1 MSEALTGLKRSC
13 MCANVSEAMIGQE
26 VTVMGWVQRRRD
38 LGQLI
43 FIALRDKTGL
53 VQIAIDENTAEKE
66 LFAKAE
72 TVRSEYV
79 LAVRGEVAA
88 RTEGNINPNM
98 KTGKIEIIAKELRIL
113 SDSETTPFQIEDNIT
128 VKDDLRLKYRY
139 LDLRRPSQLNNL
151 VLRHKVV
158 QVMRNF
164 LDQENFLE
172 IETPI
177 LGKSTPEGARDYL
190 VPSRVHPGNFYG
202 LPQSPQLYKQLLMVS
217 GMDRYYQIAKCFRD
231 EDLRADRQPEFTQVD
246 MELSFVD
253 IEDIMDINERM
264 MQKVFKDLMNVDI
277 QLPLPRMTYAEAMER
292 FGSDKPDVR
301 FGMELKNISDVVAG
315 TEFVVFKSAL
325 ENGGSVRAINA
336 KGCGSFPRKKIDS
349 LVEFVKTYRAK
360 GLAWI
365 VVNEDGT
372 LKSQIAKFF
381 TPEKLQEI
389 VDAME
394 GQPGDLILICA
405 DQDKVVFDSLGALR
419 LELSRMLELTRPDDF
434 AFLWITEFPM
444 LEWDEE
450 ENRYVAVHH
459 PFTAPMD
466 EGWWDIFSRALLYG
480 AIAIGVPYII
490 SGMYFTIIDK
500 NNTIR
505 VMNYENVVTDE
516 ADAPKTTGAKKKITL
531 FDNSG
536 TLKLS
541 LSPENLYYIESD
553 DNYIKVWYTDTKGEL
568 KQYMLRCRLK
578 TVEESFKGS
587 GLVRCNRKYIVNIKK
602 VAMLRKESEGY
613 VLDLGNEAIPPLP
626 VTKTYTD
633 TVLSHFTDESPL
645 LEVLED

>member
-1 MSEALTGLKRSC
+1 MSEALTGLKRTC

-43 FIALRDKTGL
+43 FIALRDRTGL
-53 VQIAIDENTAEKE
+53 VQIAIDENATEKE

-72 TVRSEYV
+72 TIRSEYV
-79 LAVRGEVAA
+79 LAVRGTVAA

-113 SDSETTPFQIEDNIT
+113 SDSETTPFQIEDSVT

-151 VLRHKVV
+151 VLRHKVA

-253 IEDIMDINERM
+253 IDDVMDINERM

-325 ENGGSVRAINA
+325 EAGGSVRAINA

-365 VVNEDGT
+365 AVNEDGT
-372 LKSQIAKFF
+372 LKTQIAKFF

-389 VDAME
+389 VDAMD

-419 LELSRMLELTRPDDF
+419 LELSRMLELTKADDF

-450 ENRYVAVHH
+450 AGRYVAVHH

-466 EGWWDIFSRALLYG
+466 EDLELIDTNPGAVRAKAYDIVLNGYELGGGSIRIHRREIQQKMFELLGFTQEDAQERFGFLLDAFKYG
-480 AIAIGVPYII
+480 VPPHGGLAFGLDRIIMLMSGATSIRDVIAFPKVKDASCPMTAAPGLVEEKQLDELGIAI
-490 SGMYFTIIDK
+490 
-500 NNTIR
+500 
-505 VMNYENVVTDE
+505 
-516 ADAPKTTGAKKKITL
+516 
-531 FDNSG
+531 
-536 TLKLS
+536 
-541 LSPENLYYIESD
+541 
-553 DNYIKVWYTDTKGEL
+553 KV
-568 KQYMLRCRLK
+568 
-578 TVEESFKGS
+578 VEEEP
-587 GLVRCNRKYIVNIKK
+587 
-602 VAMLRKESEGY
+602 ATEE
-613 VLDLGNEAIPPLP
+613 
-626 VTKTYTD
+626 
-633 TVLSHFTDESPL
+633 
-645 LEVLED
+645 

>member
-43 FIALRDKTGL
+43 FIALRDRTGL
-53 VQIAIDENTAEKE
+53 VQIAIDENATEKE

-72 TVRSEYV
+72 TIRSEYV
-79 LAVRGEVAA
+79 LAVRGMVAA

-113 SDSETTPFQIEDNIT
+113 SDSETTPFQIEDSVT
-128 VKDDLRLKYRY
+128 VKEDLRLKYRY

-151 VLRHKVV
+151 VLRHKVA

-253 IEDIMDINERM
+253 IDDVMDINERM

-325 ENGGSVRAINA
+325 EAGGSVRAINA

-349 LVEFVKTYRAK
+349 LVEFVKTYKAK

-365 VVNEDGT
+365 AINEDGT
-372 LKSQIAKFF
+372 LKTQIAKFF

-389 VDAME
+389 VDAMD

-419 LELSRMLELTRPDDF
+419 LELSRMLELTKADDF

-450 ENRYVAVHH
+450 AGRYVAVHH

-466 EGWWDIFSRALLYG
+466 EDLDLIETNPGAVRAKAYDIVLNGYELGGGSIRIHRREIQQKMFELLGFTQEDAQERFGFLLDAFKYG
-480 AIAIGVPYII
+480 VPPHGGLAFGLDRIIMLMSGATSIRDVIAFPKVKDASCPMTAAPGLVEEKQLDELGIAI
-490 SGMYFTIIDK
+490 
-500 NNTIR
+500 
-505 VMNYENVVTDE
+505 
-516 ADAPKTTGAKKKITL
+516 
-531 FDNSG
+531 
-536 TLKLS
+536 
-541 LSPENLYYIESD
+541 
-553 DNYIKVWYTDTKGEL
+553 KV
-568 KQYMLRCRLK
+568 
-578 TVEESFKGS
+578 VEEEP
-587 GLVRCNRKYIVNIKK
+587 
-602 VAMLRKESEGY
+602 ATEE
-613 VLDLGNEAIPPLP
+613 
-626 VTKTYTD
+626 
-633 TVLSHFTDESPL
+633 
-645 LEVLED
+645 

>member
-1 MSEALTGLKRSC
+1 MGEALTGLKRSC
-13 MCANVSEAMIGQE
+13 MCCNVNEGMIGQE

-53 VQIAIDENTAEKE
+53 VQIAIDGNTAEQA

-72 TVRSEYV
+72 TIRSEYV
-79 LAVRGEVAA
+79 LAVKGLVAA
-88 RTEGNINPNM
+88 RAEGNSNPNM
-98 KTGKIEIIAKELRIL
+98 KTGKIEILAKELRIL
-113 SDSETTPFQIEDNIT
+113 SESETTPFQIEDAIT

-139 LDLRRPSQLNNL
+139 LDLRRPSQLKNL

-164 LDQENFLE
+164 LDREGFLE
-172 IETPI
+172 IETPV

-202 LPQSPQLYKQLLMVS
+202 LPQSPQLYKQLLMVA
-217 GMDRYYQIAKCFRD
+217 GMDRYYQVAKCFRD

-264 MQKVFKDLMNVDI
+264 MQKVFKDLMDVDI

-301 FGMELKNISDVVAG
+301 FGMELKNISDVVAD

-336 KGCGSFPRKKIDS
+336 KGCGTFPRKKIDS
-349 LVEFVKTYRAK
+349 LVEFVKAYQAK

-365 VVNEDGT
+365 VINADGT
-372 LKSQIAKFF
+372 IKSQIAKFF

-389 VDAME
+389 VDAMD

-405 DQDKVVFDSLGALR
+405 DKDQIVFDSLGALR
-419 LELSRMLELTRPDDF
+419 VELSKMLELTKPDDF
-434 AFLWITEFPM
+434 AFLWVTEFPM

-466 EGWWDIFSRALLYG
+466 EDLALLDTNPG
-480 AIAIGVPYII
+480 AVRAKAYDIVLNGYELGGGSIRIHRRDIQKKMFELLGFCDEDAQERFGFLLDAFKYGVPPHGGLAFGLDRII
-490 SGMYFTIIDK
+490 MLMSHAPS
-500 NNTIR
+500 IR
-505 VMNYENVVTDE
+505 DVIAFPKVKDASCPMT
-516 ADAPKTTGAKKKITL
+516 DAPG
-531 FDNSG
+531 
-536 TLKLS
+536 
-541 LSPENLYYIESD
+541 
-553 DNYIKVWYTDTKGEL
+553 
-568 KQYMLRCRLK
+568 
-578 TVEESFKGS
+578 TVEEKQLEELG
-587 GLVRCNRKYIVNIKK
+587 IAIK
-602 VAMLRKESEGY
+602 VPE
-613 VLDLGNEAIPPLP
+613 EAA
-626 VTKTYTD
+626 
-633 TVLSHFTDESPL
+633 E
-645 LEVLED
+645 E

>member
-1 MSEALTGLKRSC
+1 MSEALTGLKRTC
-13 MCANVSEAMIGQE
+13 MCADVSEAMIGQE

-43 FIALRDKTGL
+43 FIALRDRTGL
-53 VQIAIDENTAEKE
+53 VQIAIDENATEKD

-72 TVRSEYV
+72 TIRSEYV

-113 SDSETTPFQIEDNIT
+113 SDSETTPFQIEDSVT

-151 VLRHKVV
+151 VLRHKVA

-246 MELSFVD
+246 MELSFVE
-253 IEDIMDINERM
+253 IEDVMDINERM

-277 QLPLPRMTYAEAMER
+277 QLPLPRMTYKEAMER

-365 VVNEDGT
+365 AVNEDGT

-394 GQPGDLILICA
+394 GKPGDLILICA

-419 LELSRMLELTRPDDF
+419 LELSKMLELTKADDF

-450 ENRYVAVHH
+450 AGRYVAVHH

-466 EGWWDIFSRALLYG
+466 EDIDLIDTNPGAVRAKAYDIVLNGYELGGGSIRIHRREIQQKMFELLGFTQEDAQERFGFLLDAFKYG
-480 AIAIGVPYII
+480 VPPHGGLAFGLDRIIMLMSGATSIRDVIAFPKVKDASCPMTAAPGLVEEKQLDELGIAIKAAE
-490 SGMYFTIIDK
+490 T
-500 NNTIR
+500 
-505 VMNYENVVTDE
+505 EE
-516 ADAPKTTGAKKKITL
+516 ETT
-531 FDNSG
+531 
-536 TLKLS
+536 
-541 LSPENLYYIESD
+541 
-553 DNYIKVWYTDTKGEL
+553 
-568 KQYMLRCRLK
+568 
-578 TVEESFKGS
+578 EE
-587 GLVRCNRKYIVNIKK
+587 
-602 VAMLRKESEGY
+602 
-613 VLDLGNEAIPPLP
+613 
-626 VTKTYTD
+626 
-633 TVLSHFTDESPL
+633 
-645 LEVLED
+645 

>member
-1 MSEALTGLKRSC
+1 MGESLTGLKRGC
-13 MCANVSEAMIGQE
+13 MCGNVNENMIGQE
-26 VTVMGWVQRRRD
+26 ITVMGWVQRRRD

-53 VQIAIDENTAEKE
+53 VQIAIDGNTAEKE

-79 LAVRGEVAA
+79 LAVKGLVAA

-113 SDSETTPFQIEDNIT
+113 SESETTPFQIEDNIT

-139 LDLRRPSQLNNL
+139 LDLRRPSQLKNL

-301 FGMELKNISDVVAG
+301 FGMELKNISEVVRG

-325 ENGGSVRAINA
+325 EAGGSVRAINA

-365 VVNEDGT
+365 VVNEDGS

-394 GQPGDLILICA
+394 GKPGDLILICA

-419 LELSRMLELTRPDDF
+419 LELSKMLELTRPDDF

-444 LEWDEE
+444 LEWDDE

-466 EGWWDIFSRALLYG
+466 EDLELIDTNPGAVRAKAYDIVLNGYELGGGSIRIHRRDIQKKMFELLGFSDEDAQERFGFLLDAFKYG
-480 AIAIGVPYII
+480 VPPHGGLAFGLDRIIMLMSNAPSIRDVIAFPKVKDASCPMTDAPGVVEEKQLDELGIAI
-490 SGMYFTIIDK
+490 K
-500 NNTIR
+500 
-505 VMNYENVVTDE
+505 VVET
-516 ADAPKTTGAKKKITL
+516 
-531 FDNSG
+531 
-536 TLKLS
+536 
-541 LSPENLYYIESD
+541 
-553 DNYIKVWYTDTKGEL
+553 
-568 KQYMLRCRLK
+568 
-578 TVEESFKGS
+578 EET
-587 GLVRCNRKYIVNIKK
+587 
-602 VAMLRKESEGY
+602 ATEE
-613 VLDLGNEAIPPLP
+613 
-626 VTKTYTD
+626 
-633 TVLSHFTDESPL
+633 
-645 LEVLED
+645 

>member
-1 MSEALTGLKRSC
+1 MSEALTGLKRTC

-43 FIALRDKTGL
+43 FIALRDRTGL
-53 VQIAIDENTAEKE
+53 VQIAIDENATEKE

-72 TVRSEYV
+72 TIRSEYV
-79 LAVRGEVAA
+79 LAVRGMVAA

-113 SDSETTPFQIEDNIT
+113 SDSETTPFQIEDSVT

-151 VLRHKVV
+151 VLRHKVA

-246 MELSFVD
+246 MELSFVE
-253 IEDIMDINERM
+253 IEDVMDINERM

-277 QLPLPRMTYAEAMER
+277 QLPLPRMTYKEAMER
-292 FGSDKPDVR
+292 FGSDKPAVR

-315 TEFVVFKSAL
+315 TDFVVFKSAL
-325 ENGGSVRAINA
+325 EAGGSVRAINA
-336 KGCGSFPRKKIDS
+336 TGCGSFPRKKIDS

-365 VVNEDGT
+365 AINEDGT
-372 LKSQIAKFF
+372 LKTQIAKFF

-394 GQPGDLILICA
+394 GKPGDLILICA

-450 ENRYVAVHH
+450 AGRYVAVHH

-466 EGWWDIFSRALLYG
+466 EDIDLIETNPGAVRAKAYDIVLNGYELGGGSIRIHRREIQQKMFELLGFTQEDAQERFGFLLDAFKYG
-480 AIAIGVPYII
+480 VPPHGGLAFGLDRIIMLMSGATSIRDVIAFPKVKDASCPMTAAPGLVEEKQLDELGIAI
-490 SGMYFTIIDK
+490 K
-500 NNTIR
+500 
-505 VMNYENVVTDE
+505 VVETE
-516 ADAPKTTGAKKKITL
+516 
-531 FDNSG
+531 
-536 TLKLS
+536 
-541 LSPENLYYIESD
+541 EE
-553 DNYIKVWYTDTKGEL
+553 
-568 KQYMLRCRLK
+568 
-578 TVEESFKGS
+578 TVEE
-587 GLVRCNRKYIVNIKK
+587 
-602 VAMLRKESEGY
+602 
-613 VLDLGNEAIPPLP
+613 
-626 VTKTYTD
+626 
-633 TVLSHFTDESPL
+633 
-645 LEVLED
+645 

>member
-1 MSEALTGLKRSC
+1 MSEALTGLKRTC

-53 VQIAIDENTAEKE
+53 VQIAIDENTTEKE

-72 TVRSEYV
+72 TIRSEYV
-79 LAVRGEVAA
+79 LAVRGMVAA

-151 VLRHKVV
+151 VLRHKVA

-325 ENGGSVRAINA
+325 EAGGSVRAINA

-365 VVNEDGT
+365 AVNEDGT

-394 GQPGDLILICA
+394 GKPGDLILICA

-419 LELSRMLELTRPDDF
+419 LELSKMLELTKADDF

-450 ENRYVAVHH
+450 AGRYVAVHH

-466 EGWWDIFSRALLYG
+466 EDLELIDTNPGAVRAKAYDIVLNGYELGGGSIRIHRREIQQKMFELLGFTQEDAQERFGFLLDAFKYG
-480 AIAIGVPYII
+480 VPPHGGLAFGLDRIIMLMSGATSIRDVIAFPKVKDASCPMTAAPGLVEEKQLDELGIAI
-490 SGMYFTIIDK
+490 K
-500 NNTIR
+500 
-505 VMNYENVVTDE
+505 VVETEE
-516 ADAPKTTGAKKKITL
+516 AT
-531 FDNSG
+531 
-536 TLKLS
+536 
-541 LSPENLYYIESD
+541 
-553 DNYIKVWYTDTKGEL
+553 
-568 KQYMLRCRLK
+568 
-578 TVEESFKGS
+578 EE
-587 GLVRCNRKYIVNIKK
+587 
-602 VAMLRKESEGY
+602 
-613 VLDLGNEAIPPLP
+613 
-626 VTKTYTD
+626 
-633 TVLSHFTDESPL
+633 
-645 LEVLED
+645 